1 MHKRVKQLM
10 AQTLDE
16 KFSHTWSTMTPA
28 DLEKFVKHF
37 AELLI
42 RDCADT
48 VYRFDDLTLGK
59 ATPLPSIL
67 ENTLRLNNVRINIY
81 IFGCG

>member
-10 AQTLDE
+10 AQTLDD
-16 KFSHTWSTMTPA
+16 KFNHTWTTMTPA

-42 RDCADT
+42 RDCAD
-48 VYRFDDLTLGK
+48 VAYRFDGVTLGQGYTIAK
-59 ATPLPSIL
+59 HIKKNYEVEL
-67 ENTLRLNNVRINIY
+67 
-81 IFGCG
+81 

>member
-16 KFSHTWSTMTPA
+16 KFSHTWSTLTPA

-42 RDCADT
+42 RDCAD
-48 VYRFDDLTLGK
+48 VAYRFDGVTLGQGYTIAK
-59 ATPLPSIL
+59 YLKKHF
-67 ENTLRLNNVRINIY
+67 EVE
-81 IFGCG
+81 

>member
-1 MHKRVKQLM
+1 MHKRIKQLM
-10 AQTLDE
+10 AQTLDD
-16 KFSHTWSTMTPA
+16 KFKETWSTMTPE

-48 VYRFDDLTLGK
+48 VYRFDDLTLGQGYTVAK
-59 ATPLPSIL
+59 H
-67 ENTLRLNNVRINIY
+67 LRKHFEVES
-81 IFGCG
+81 

>member
-10 AQTLDE
+10 AQTLDD
-16 KFSHTWSTMTPA
+16 KFSHTWTTMTPA

-42 RDCADT
+42 RDCAD
-48 VYRFDDLTLGK
+48 VAYRFDDLTLGQGYTVAK
-59 ATPLPSIL
+59 H
-67 ENTLRLNNVRINIY
+67 LRKHFEVES
-81 IFGCG
+81 

>member
-16 KFSHTWSTMTPA
+16 KFSHTWSTLTPA

-37 AELLI
+37 AELLVC
-42 RDCADT
+42 DCADIA
-48 VYRFDDLTLGK
+48 YRFDGVTLGQGYTIAK
-59 ATPLPSIL
+59 HIKKNYEVEL
-67 ENTLRLNNVRINIY
+67 
-81 IFGCG
+81 

>member
-1 MHKRVKQLM
+1 MQKRIKQLM

-42 RDCADT
+42 RDCAD
-48 VYRFDDLTLGK
+48 VAYRFDGVTLGQGYTIAK
-59 ATPLPSIL
+59 HIKKNYEVES
-67 ENTLRLNNVRINIY
+67 
-81 IFGCG
+81 

>member
-1 MHKRVKQLM
+1 MQKRVKELM
-10 AQTLDE
+10 GQTLDE
-16 KFSHTWSTMTPA
+16 KFSHTWTTMTPE

-48 VYRFDDLTLGK
+48 AYRFDGLTLGQGYTIAK
-59 ATPLPSIL
+59 YLKKHF
-67 ENTLRLNNVRINIY
+67 EVE
-81 IFGCG
+81 

>member
-1 MHKRVKQLM
+1 MHKRIKQLM
-10 AQTLDE
+10 GQTLDE
-16 KFSHTWSTMTPA
+16 KFKETWITMTPA

-48 VYRFDDLTLGK
+48 VYRFDDLTLGQGYTVAK
-59 ATPLPSIL
+59 H
-67 ENTLRLNNVRINIY
+67 LRKHFEVE
-81 IFGCG
+81 

>member
-1 MHKRVKQLM
+1 MQKRVKELM

-16 KFSHTWSTMTPA
+16 KFSHTWTTMTPA

-42 RDCADT
+42 RDCAD
-48 VYRFDDLTLGK
+48 VAYRFDGVTLGQGYTVAK
-59 ATPLPSIL
+59 HIKKNYEVEL
-67 ENTLRLNNVRINIY
+67 
-81 IFGCG
+81 

>member
-16 KFSHTWSTMTPA
+16 KFSHTWSTMTPT

-42 RDCADT
+42 CDCADT
-48 VYRFDDLTLGK
+48 AYRFDGVTLGQGYTIAK
-59 ATPLPSIL
+59 HIKKH
-67 ENTLRLNNVRINIY
+67 
-81 IFGCG
+81 FGVES

>member
-1 MHKRVKQLM
+1 
-10 AQTLDE
+10 
-16 KFSHTWSTMTPA
+16 MTPA

-48 VYRFDDLTLGK
+48 AYRFDGVTLGQGYTIAK
-59 ATPLPSIL
+59 HIKKNY
-67 ENTLRLNNVRINIY
+67 EVEE
-81 IFGCG
+81 

>member
-1 MHKRVKQLM
+1 MQKRVKELM

-16 KFSHTWSTMTPA
+16 KFSHTWSTMTLA
-28 DLEKFVKHF
+28 DLEKFAKHF

-48 VYRFDDLTLGK
+48 AYRFDGLTLGQGYTIAK
-59 ATPLPSIL
+59 H
-67 ENTLRLNNVRINIY
+67 LRKYFEVE
-81 IFGCG
+81 

>member
-1 MHKRVKQLM
+1 MQKRVKELM
-10 AQTLDE
+10 TQTLDE
-16 KFSHTWSTMTPA
+16 KFSHTWTTMTYE

-48 VYRFDDLTLGK
+48 AYRFDGVTLGQGYTIAK
-59 ATPLPSIL
+59 HIKKHF
-67 ENTLRLNNVRINIY
+67 EVDE
-81 IFGCG
+81 

>member
-1 MHKRVKQLM
+1 MQKRVKELM

-16 KFSHTWSTMTPA
+16 KFSHTWTTLTPA

-42 RDCADT
+42 RDCAD
-48 VYRFDDLTLGK
+48 VAYRFDGVTLGQGYTVAK
-59 ATPLPSIL
+59 HIKKNYEIEL
-67 ENTLRLNNVRINIY
+67 
-81 IFGCG
+81 

>member
-1 MHKRVKQLM
+1 MQKRVKQLM

-16 KFSHTWSTMTPA
+16 KFSHTWSTLTPA

-48 VYRFDDLTLGK
+48 AYKFDGLTLGQGYTIAK
-59 ATPLPSIL
+59 HIKKNYEVES
-67 ENTLRLNNVRINIY
+67 
-81 IFGCG
+81 

>member
-1 MHKRVKQLM
+1 MNKRIEQLM

-16 KFSHTWSTMTPA
+16 KFSHTWTTLTPE

-48 VYRFDDLTLGK
+48 VYRFDDLTLGQGYTIAK
-59 ATPLPSIL
+59 HIKKNYEVES
-67 ENTLRLNNVRINIY
+67 
-81 IFGCG
+81 

>member
-1 MHKRVKQLM
+1 MQKRVKQLM

-42 RDCADT
+42 RDCAD
-48 VYRFDDLTLGK
+48 VAYRFDGITLGQGYTIAK
-59 ATPLPSIL
+59 HIKKNYEVES
-67 ENTLRLNNVRINIY
+67 
-81 IFGCG
+81 

>member
-1 MHKRVKQLM
+1 MQKRVKELM
-10 AQTLDE
+10 GLTLDE
-16 KFSHTWSTMTPA
+16 KFSHTWTTMTPE

-48 VYRFDDLTLGK
+48 AYRFDGLTLGQGYTIAK
-59 ATPLPSIL
+59 YLKKHFEVEL
-67 ENTLRLNNVRINIY
+67 
-81 IFGCG
+81 